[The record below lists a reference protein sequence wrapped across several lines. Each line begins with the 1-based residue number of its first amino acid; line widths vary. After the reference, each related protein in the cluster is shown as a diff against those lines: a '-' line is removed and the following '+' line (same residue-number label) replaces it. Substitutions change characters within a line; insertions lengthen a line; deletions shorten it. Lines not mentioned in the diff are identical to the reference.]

1 MNDSNTTL
9 AALKTI
15 VEDFVSERDWS
26 QFHNPKNLSMALA
39 IEASELMDIFKWNT
53 TQECEIM
60 MSEKNTRQDATDEL
74 ADIIIYALAFS
85 NRNNINI
92 SSAIEK
98 KMIKNRKK
106 YPTEKFKGHF

>member
-1 MNDSNTTL
+1 MNDSNTTIIE
-9 AALKTI
+9 LKKI
-15 VEDFVSERDWS
+15 VEDFVNERDWS

-39 IEASELMDIFKWNT
+39 IEAGELMDIFKWNS
-53 TQECEIM
+53 TQECDDM

-74 ADIIIYALAFS
+74 ADIMIYALAFS

-92 SSAIEK
+92 SSAIEE